1 MTFKKLIP
9 AAIMAI
15 AATTANAGGFDGP
28 FVQLGIGGSS
38 TWSKTSNTEPF
49 GTGASLN
56 GTSSS
61 GSFNGIILGGYSQD
75 LGIIDPSIK
84 GLNLAANIFYV
95 IGNQNAGSRS
105 SSGAIGDYSQTLNIN
120 NAALKNTFG
129 ISVEP
134 GWNFTE
140 NTLGYLK
147 FAWLNSRM
155 SAGASFSDYNGYDN
169 TSDSFNFI
177 APSST
182 TINGF
187 GYGLGAKYLITKN
200 IFAGI
205 DLMGVTYGSSSPTYT
220 APTPPCDSECSGN
233 PSIKNTQFM
242 GFASIGYK
250 F

>member
-15 AATTANAGGFDGP
+15 AATAANAGGFDGP

-38 TWSKTSNTEPF
+38 TWSKISNSPELY
-49 GTGASLN
+49 TGANIN
-56 GTSSS
+56 GTTSS
-61 GSFNGIILGGYSQD
+61 GSFNGVVLGGYSQD

-95 IGNQNAGSRS
+95 IGNQNTGNPSSTSSLDGS
-105 SSGAIGDYSQTLNIN
+105 SQTLGISG
-120 NAALKNTFG
+120 AKLKNTFG

-140 NTLGYLK
+140 NALGYLK

-155 SAGASFSDYNGYDN
+155 SSTANYSDTWNDGSSTSFAFNG
-169 TSDSFNFI
+169 
-177 APSST
+177 PSST

-200 IFAGI
+200 IFAGV
-205 DLMGVTYGSSSPTYT
+205 DLMGVTYSGVSPTYT
-220 APTPPCDSECSGN
+220 APSAYCDSDCSTS